1 VRRLYIHKKTMNS
14 PLNAN
19 ILNAALE
26 GLELQKARLEAQ
38 IAEVRTRLRQ
48 PRATGISSAPA
59 ATAAKKPRS
68 MSAAARRRISDAQKK
83 RWAAYHK
90 EKGN

>member
-1 VRRLYIHKKTMNS
+1 MNS

-48 PRATGISSAPA
+48 PRAASSSSSVA

-68 MSAAARRRISDAQKK
+68 MSAAARKRISEAQKK

-90 EKGN
+90 DKGN